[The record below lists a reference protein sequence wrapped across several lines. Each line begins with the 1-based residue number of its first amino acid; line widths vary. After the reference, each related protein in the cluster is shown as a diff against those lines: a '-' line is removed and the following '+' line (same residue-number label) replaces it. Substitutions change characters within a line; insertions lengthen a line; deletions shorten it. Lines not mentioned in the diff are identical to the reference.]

1 MRIKVVALDMDDTL
15 FDEQDYVISGFR
27 AVAAHLDEP
36 RFTEAAGQI
45 FAGGERTR
53 VLDRALEQL
62 GMSTDPAVI
71 AECLATYR
79 SHRPSIKLRADAEW
93 LFQHLAPSMRL
104 ALITDGY
111 LQTQRLKL
119 AALGVA
125 ERFDCVIFTDEF
137 GREHWKPSALPYRKV
152 CEALQAAPAECV
164 YIGDNPAKDFVRAKE
179 LEWLTV
185 QVSREEGIHR
195 GRAHPA
201 SHRAHH
207 EVAALSDLPGIDALA
222 HAFNCTGE
230 RRPFIAVL

>member
-15 FDEQDYVISGFR
+15 FDERDYVISGFH
-27 AVAAHLDEP
+27 AVAAHLGEP
-36 RFTEAAGQI
+36 RFTDAACQI
-45 FAGGERTR
+45 FAGGERAR
-53 VLDRALEQL
+53 VFDRALEQI
-62 GMSTDPAVI
+62 GISSDPTVI
-71 AECLATYR
+71 TECLAAYR
-79 SHRPSIKLRADAEW
+79 SHHPTIKLRDDAEW
-93 LFQHLAPSMRL
+93 LFEHLAPSMGL

-125 ERFDCVIFTDEF
+125 GRFDCLIFTDEL

-152 CEALQAAPAECV
+152 CEALQTAPAECV

-179 LEWLTV
+179 LGWLTV

-195 GRAHPA
+195 DLAPPA

-207 EVAALSDLPGIDALA
+207 EVATLSDLPGIDALA
-222 HAFNCTGE
+222 HAFS
-230 RRPFIAVL
+230 RISIS